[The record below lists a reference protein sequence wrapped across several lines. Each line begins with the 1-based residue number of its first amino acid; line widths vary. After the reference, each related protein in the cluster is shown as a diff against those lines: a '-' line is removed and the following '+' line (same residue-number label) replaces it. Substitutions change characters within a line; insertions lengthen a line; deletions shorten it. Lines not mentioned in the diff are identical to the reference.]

1 MGTSSGLFF
10 CLVSGDPQE
19 MSVDEEML
27 NTRTMFLPI
36 KTLYALLRDLA
47 IMHALRRIITKNQSE
62 KTTFTSCIVST
73 LVP

>member
-1 MGTSSGLFF
+1 
-10 CLVSGDPQE
+10 